1 MENYI
6 SNLTSKAKQNTVAGL
21 TSIKSRELNRN
32 FLKRQLEME
41 ATNGKNQT
49 LSPFRH
55 HKPIETEQ
63 KGLEISPV
71 PASWKDQNQDPEKA
85 PYSPSKD

>member
-1 MENYI
+1 
-6 SNLTSKAKQNTVAGL
+6 
-21 TSIKSRELNRN
+21 
-32 FLKRQLEME
+32 ME

-63 KGLEISPV
+63 KGLEMSPV
-71 PASWKDQNQDPEKA
+71 PASWKDQSQEPEKA